1 MKPEED
7 KVYKVSGIMSGTS
20 LDGMDLA
27 ACNFILRNGKWEF
40 SIEHAITYAYTPAWK
55 TRLQKLIYAEAK
67 EIALAHFDFG
77 KLCGEFAKRFHTETG
92 FDPLFIASHGHT
104 VFHNPEKGY
113 TLQIG
118 NGASIA
124 TTSGK
129 PVVCDFRA
137 TDISLGGQG
146 APLVPIGD
154 QILFHQ
160 YDACLNLGG
169 FSNISLSRN
178 GKRIAFDI
186 CPVNTVL
193 NKLAAELGKGFDNK
207 GDIARHGEI
216 IPSLL
221 EALNNLPFY
230 AKSPPKS
237 LGAEWLELYVYPV
250 ISGDQYP
257 VKDKLRTFT
266 EHIISQITKVISE
279 YEITNMLV
287 TGGGTHNIF
296 LLENLR
302 KSTNCD
308 IIVPDAKTI
317 EFKEA
322 LVFALL
328 GLLRWFEQPNCLA
341 SATGASHDSIGGA
354 VYLPVK

>member
-1 MKPEED
+1 MKPTENTN
-7 KVYKVSGIMSGTS
+7 YKVTGIMSGTS
-20 LDGMDLA
+20 LDGLDLA
-27 ACNFILRNGKWEF
+27 ACNFILQNGIWEF
-40 SIEHAITYAYTPAWK
+40 SIEHAITYPYTPDWK
-55 TRLQKLIYAEAK
+55 TRLQKLICSDAE
-67 EIALAHFDFG
+67 ELSRAHFDFG

-92 FDPLFIASHGHT
+92 FDPLCIASHGHT
-104 VFHNPEKGY
+104 VFHNPERGY
-113 TLQIG
+113 TMQIG

-124 TTSGK
+124 TSCGK

-193 NKLAAELGKGFDNK
+193 NKLAAELGKSFDNE

-216 IPSLL
+216 IPSML
-221 EALNNLPFY
+221 ESLNNLPFY
-230 AKSPPKS
+230 ARPRPKS
-237 LGAEWLELYVYPV
+237 LGAEWLELNVYP
-250 ISGDQYP
+250 IINSDQQP
-257 VKDKLRTFT
+257 VKDKLRTFI
-266 EHIISQITKVISE
+266 EHIVFQITRVISE
-279 YEITNMLV
+279 YEITNMLIS
-287 TGGGTHNIF
+287 GGGAHNVF
-296 LLENLR
+296 LLESLR
-302 KSTNCD
+302 KSTKCD
-308 IIVPDAKTI
+308 IIVPESKII
-317 EFKEA
+317 EFREA

-328 GLLRWFEQPNCLA
+328 GILRWFELPNCLA
-341 SATGASHDSIGGA
+341 SATGASHDSISGA

>member
-1 MKPEED
+1 MKPTEN
-7 KVYKVSGIMSGTS
+7 KTYNVTGIMSGTS
-20 LDGMDLA
+20 LDGIDLA
-27 ACNFILRNGKWEF
+27 ACNFIMRNGVWEF
-40 SIEHAITYAYTPAWK
+40 SIKHAITYPYSPDWK
-55 TRLQKLIYAEAK
+55 LRLQKLFCSDAEELAH
-67 EIALAHFDFG
+67 AHFDFG
-77 KLCGEFAKRFHTETG
+77 KLTGEFVNRFHSETG
-92 FDPLFIASHGHT
+92 FDPLLIASHGHT
-104 VFHNPEKGY
+104 VFHNPGKGY
-113 TLQIG
+113 SLQIG

-169 FSNISLSRN
+169 FSNISLNRK

-193 NKLAAELGKGFDNK
+193 NKLAAELGKTFDNK

-221 EALNNLPFY
+221 EALNDLPFY

-250 ISGDQYP
+250 ISGDRYL
-257 VKDKLRTFT
+257 VKDKLRTFV
-266 EHIISQITKVISE
+266 EHIVNQIAKVISDHD
-279 YEITNMLV
+279 ITNMLV
-287 TGGGTHNIF
+287 SGGGVYNIF
-296 LLENLR
+296 LLESLR
-302 KSTNCD
+302 KSTKCD
-308 IIVPDAKTI
+308 IIVPETEIID
-317 EFKEA
+317 FKEA

-341 SATGASHDSIGGA
+341 SATGASHDSIGGT

>member
-1 MKPEED
+1 MKPAEN
-7 KVYKVSGIMSGTS
+7 KIYKVTGIMSGTS

-27 ACNFILRNGKWEF
+27 ACNFILRNGIWEF
-40 SIEHAITYAYTPAWK
+40 TIGHAITYPYTPVWK
-55 TRLQKLIYAEAK
+55 TRLQKLIYSDARELAR
-67 EIALAHFDFG
+67 AHFDFG
-77 KLCGEFAKRFHTETG
+77 KLSGEFANRFHSETG

-113 TLQIG
+113 SLQIG

-124 TTSGK
+124 TISGK

-186 CPVNTVL
+186 CPVNTIL
-193 NKLAAELGKGFDNK
+193 NKLAAELGESFDSN

-216 IPSLL
+216 IPKLL
-221 EALNNLPFY
+221 ESLNDLPFY
-230 AKSPPKS
+230 AQSPPKS
-237 LGAEWLELYVYPV
+237 LGAEWLELNVYP
-250 ISGDQYP
+250 IMSGDQYP
-257 VKDKLRTFT
+257 VKDKLRTFI
-266 EHIISQITKVISE
+266 EHIINQIVKIISE
-279 YEITNMLV
+279 HEITNMLV
-287 TGGGTHNIF
+287 SGGGAYNIF
-296 LLENLR
+296 LLESLR
-302 KSTNCD
+302 MSTKCD
-308 IIVPDAKTI
+308 IIVPNDKTI
-317 EFKEA
+317 EFREA